1 MTGAPQKIIVIG
13 ALSAIAE
20 ETARLLAARGCELML
35 IARRPDRLAEVAA
48 DLKVRGAPNVLVTAA
63 DLSQIADP
71 FAFMAKARADLRGV
85 DAVLIFHGVMRE
97 EALAARDI
105 GALRDVLSVNFNSAI
120 ELAAAAAV
128 ELETSDCAKPV
139 LIGIGS
145 VAGDRGRASNRAYG
159 AAKAGFAAY
168 LQGLAQRGAASRVRT
183 VVVKPGFT
191 DTPMTDGLKKG
202 GPLWTSPA
210 RVAKDIVRAL
220 DGGGPTVYSPW
231 FWRWILLII
240 RLLPHPIMTKLPI

>member
-1 MTGAPQKIIVIG
+1 MTRAPHKIVILG

-20 ETARLLAARGCELML
+20 QTARLLAARGCELML
-35 IARRPDRLAEVAA
+35 VGRRADRLAEVAA
-48 DLKVRGAPNVLVTAA
+48 DLTVRGAQSVLVTTA
-63 DLSQIADP
+63 DLGQIADP
-71 FAFMAKARADLRGV
+71 FAFMAKAKADLGGL
-85 DAVLIFHGVMRE
+85 DAVLIFHGVMRD
-97 EALAARDI
+97 EALAARDVT
-105 GALRDVLSVNFNSAI
+105 ALRTVLSVNFNSAI
-120 ELAAAAAV
+120 ELAAAAAL
-128 ELETSDCAKPV
+128 ELETSTGARPV

-159 AAKAGFAAY
+159 AAKAGFATY
-168 LQGLAQRGAASRVRT
+168 LQGLAQRGASSKVRT

-210 RVAKDIVRAL
+210 RVAKDIVRAI

-231 FWRWILLII
+231 FWRWILLIL
-240 RLLPHPIMTKLPI
+240 RLLPHPIMSRLKI

>member
-1 MTGAPQKIIVIG
+1 MTRAPHKIVILG

-20 ETARLLAARGCELML
+20 QTARLLAARGCELML
-35 IARRPDRLAEVAA
+35 VGRRADRLAEVAA
-48 DLKVRGAPNVLVTAA
+48 DLTVRGAQSVLVTTA
-63 DLSQIADP
+63 DLGQIADP
-71 FAFMAKARADLRGV
+71 FAFMAKAKADLGGL
-85 DAVLIFHGVMRE
+85 DAVLIFHGVMRD
-97 EALAARDI
+97 EALAARDVT
-105 GALRDVLSVNFNSAI
+105 ALRTVLSVNFNSAI
-120 ELAAAAAV
+120 ELAAAAAL
-128 ELETSDCAKPV
+128 ELETSTCARPV

-159 AAKAGFAAY
+159 AAKAGFATY
-168 LQGLAQRGAASRVRT
+168 LQGLAQRGASSKVRT

-210 RVAKDIVRAL
+210 RVAKDIVRAI

-231 FWRWILLII
+231 FWRWILLIL
-240 RLLPHPIMTKLPI
+240 RLLPHPIMSRLKI

>member
-1 MTGAPQKIIVIG
+1 MTRAPHKIVILG

-20 ETARLLAARGCELML
+20 QTARLLAARGCELML
-35 IARRPDRLAEVAA
+35 VGRRADRLAEVAA
-48 DLKVRGAPNVLVTAA
+48 DLTVRGAQSVLVTTA
-63 DLSQIADP
+63 DLGQIADP
-71 FAFMAKARADLRGV
+71 FAFMAKAKADLGGL
-85 DAVLIFHGVMRE
+85 DAVLIFHGVMRD

-105 GALRDVLSVNFNSAI
+105 TALRTVLSVNFNSAI
-120 ELAAAAAV
+120 ELSAAAA
-128 ELETSDCAKPV
+128 LQRQTYTCARPV

-159 AAKAGFAAY
+159 AAKAGFATY
-168 LQGLAQRGAASRVRT
+168 LQGLAQRGASSKVRT

-210 RVAKDIVRAL
+210 RVAKDIVRAI

-231 FWRWILLII
+231 FWRWILLIL
-240 RLLPHPIMTKLPI
+240 RLLPHPIMSRLKI

>member
-1 MTGAPQKIIVIG
+1 MTRAPHKIVILG

-20 ETARLLAARGCELML
+20 QTARLLAARGCELTL
-35 IARRPDRLAEVAA
+35 VGRRADRLAEVAA
-48 DLKVRGAPNVLVTAA
+48 DLTVRGAQSVLVTTA
-63 DLSQIADP
+63 DLGQIADP
-71 FAFMAKARADLRGV
+71 FAFMAKAKADLGGL
-85 DAVLIFHGVMRE
+85 DAVLIFHGVMRD

-105 GALRDVLSVNFNSAI
+105 TALRTVLSVNFNSAI
-120 ELAAAAAV
+120 ELAAAAAL
-128 ELETSDCAKPV
+128 ELETSTCARPV

-159 AAKAGFAAY
+159 AAKAGFATY
-168 LQGLAQRGAASRVRT
+168 LQGLAQRGASSKVRT

-210 RVAKDIVRAL
+210 RVAKDIVRAI

-231 FWRWILLII
+231 FWRWILLIL
-240 RLLPHPIMTKLPI
+240 RLLPHPIMSRLKI

>member
-1 MTGAPQKIIVIG
+1 MTRAPHKIVILG

-20 ETARLLAARGCELML
+20 QTARLLAARGCELTL
-35 IARRPDRLAEVAA
+35 VGRRADRLAEVAA
-48 DLKVRGAPNVLVTAA
+48 DLTVRGAQSVLVTTA
-63 DLSQIADP
+63 DLGQIADP
-71 FAFMAKARADLRGV
+71 FAFMAKAKADLGGL
-85 DAVLIFHGVMRE
+85 DAVLIFHGVMRD
-97 EALAARDI
+97 EALAARDVT
-105 GALRDVLSVNFNSAI
+105 ALRTVLSVNFNSAI
-120 ELAAAAAV
+120 ELAAAAAL
-128 ELETSDCAKPV
+128 ELETSTCARPV

-159 AAKAGFAAY
+159 AAKAGFATY
-168 LQGLAQRGAASRVRT
+168 LQGLAQRGASSKVRT

-210 RVAKDIVRAL
+210 RVAKDIVRAI

-231 FWRWILLII
+231 FWRWILLIL
-240 RLLPHPIMTKLPI
+240 RLLPHPIMSRLKI